1 MPNASAATPQKEL
14 VDEKA
19 ATDAIAGDDS
29 DNKPNRKEII
39 EPPPTSP
46 TPAEETPSQ
55 PEVHIASSHI
65 FSQFS
70 TLLILFIEKCLHFQ
84 ADRTDAT
91 KIISVRNSDSSTSST
106 SNSSGISVSS
116 STPTTPAAPNKESTA
131 NTSMIT
137 INSDLPDLSNSLAS
151 NVSQVTV
158 VTTSHPP
165 VIIDNSVAPK
175 PPPPQTKSSSGNEVF
190 IVSNEMNKSLPMNE
204 SSTDDDYP
212 SLDSLE
218 CNSSRKQQ
226 QQKPVSPPPPPGQ
239 STIIIGDSTS
249 TPVSPTP
256 YTPNKHQHPR
266 ARKLDES
273 EVFIVSNEDEST
285 LSDSETNKT
294 NKNLDTS
301 HVSVVTVGDEIRVKD
316 SSNAKT
322 PLRQSNSS
330 INTSVT
336 SDM

>member
-1 MPNASAATPQKEL
+1 MHLPQIER
-14 VDEKA
+14 A
-19 ATDAIAGDDS
+19 DS
-29 DNKPNRKEII
+29 TN
-39 EPPPTSP
+39 
-46 TPAEETPSQ
+46 
-55 PEVHIASSHI
+55 V
-65 FSQFS
+65 
-70 TLLILFIEKCLHFQ
+70 
-84 ADRTDAT
+84 
-91 KIISVRNSDSSTSST
+91 ISVRNSHGNSDSTTSST

-116 STPTTPAAPNKESTA
+116 ATATIANNKETSV
-131 NTSMIT
+131 NTSTIT
-137 INSDLPDLSNSLAS
+137 INADLPDLSNSLAS

-165 VIIDNSVAPK
+165 VIIDNSVTPK
-175 PPPPQTKSSSGNEVF
+175 PSTPQAKSSSGNEVF
-190 IVSNEMNKSLPMNE
+190 IVSNETNKSHPLTE

-218 CNSSRKQQ
+218 CSSSRFGKQ
-226 QQKPVSPPPPPGQ
+226 SGQ

-256 YTPNKHQHPR
+256 YTPNRQQQHPR

-273 EVFIVSNEDEST
+273 EVFIVNNEDEST
-285 LSDSETNKT
+285 LSDSEPNKS

-301 HVSVVTVGDEIRVKD
+301 HVSVVTVGEEIRVKD

-330 INTSVT
+330 INASVN
-336 SDM
+336 SDT

>member
-1 MPNASAATPQKEL
+1 MYL
-14 VDEKA
+14 VKHFNLD
-19 ATDAIAGDDS
+19 
-29 DNKPNRKEII
+29 
-39 EPPPTSP
+39 
-46 TPAEETPSQ
+46 
-55 PEVHIASSHI
+55 
-65 FSQFS
+65 
-70 TLLILFIEKCLHFQ
+70 LLFIDLYDNFYSNHFQ
-84 ADRTDAT
+84 IDRPDST

-116 STPTTPAAPNKESTA
+116 STPTAANNKETPA

-165 VIIDNSVAPK
+165 VIIDNSVAPPK

-190 IVSNEMNKSLPMNE
+190 IVSNETNKSHPLNE

-218 CNSSRKQQ
+218 CSSSRFGKQQ
-226 QQKPVSPPPPPGQ
+226 PPGQ
-239 STIIIGDSTS
+239 STIIIGEHQS
-249 TPVSPTP
+249 TPVSPAP
-256 YTPNKHQHPR
+256 YTPNKPQHPR

-273 EVFIVSNEDEST
+273 EVFIVSNENDESV
-285 LSDSETNKT
+285 LSDGDPNKT

-316 SSNAKT
+316 SSHAKT
-322 PLRQSNSS
+322 PLRQSDSS
-330 INTSVT
+330 INTSVA
-336 SDM
+336 SDT

>member
-1 MPNASAATPQKEL
+1 MKLIFNKIIKCEL
-14 VDEKA
+14 FNQLK
-19 ATDAIAGDDS
+19 
-29 DNKPNRKEII
+29 
-39 EPPPTSP
+39 
-46 TPAEETPSQ
+46 
-55 PEVHIASSHI
+55 
-65 FSQFS
+65 
-70 TLLILFIEKCLHFQ
+70 L
-84 ADRTDAT
+84 DRTDST
-91 KIISVRNSDSSTSST
+91 KVISVRNSDSTTSSA

-116 STPTTPAAPNKESTA
+116 SATATIPANSKETSV
-131 NTSMIT
+131 NTSTIT
-137 INSDLPDLSNSLAS
+137 INSDLPDLSNSLA
-151 NVSQVTV
+151 NVSQITV

-165 VIIDNSVAPK
+165 VIIDNSVPPK
-175 PPPPQTKSSSGNEVF
+175 PAVTQAKSSSGNEVF
-190 IVSNEMNKSLPMNE
+190 IVSNETNKSHPLNE

-218 CNSSRKQQ
+218 CSSSRFNKQ
-226 QQKPVSPPPPPGQ
+226 SGQ

-256 YTPNKHQHPR
+256 KTPNKPQHPR

-273 EVFIVSNEDEST
+273 EVFIVSNVDDSA
-285 LSDSETNKT
+285 LSDNENHKQS

-301 HVSVVTVGDEIRVKD
+301 HVSVVTVGEEIRVKD

>member
-1 MPNASAATPQKEL
+1 
-14 VDEKA
+14 
-19 ATDAIAGDDS
+19 
-29 DNKPNRKEII
+29 
-39 EPPPTSP
+39 
-46 TPAEETPSQ
+46 
-55 PEVHIASSHI
+55 
-65 FSQFS
+65 
-70 TLLILFIEKCLHFQ
+70 
-84 ADRTDAT
+84 
-91 KIISVRNSDSSTSST
+91 
-106 SNSSGISVSS
+106 
-116 STPTTPAAPNKESTA
+116 
-131 NTSMIT
+131 MIT
-137 INSDLPDLSNSLAS
+137 INSDLPDLSNSLAA

-175 PPPPQTKSSSGNEVF
+175 SSTPQAKSAGNEVF
-190 IVSNEMNKSLPMNE
+190 IVSNETNKSHPLNE

-218 CNSSRKQQ
+218 CSSSRFGKQQ
-226 QQKPVSPPPPPGQ
+226 GQ

-256 YTPNKHQHPR
+256 YTPNRQQQHPR

-273 EVFIVSNEDEST
+273 EVFIVNNEDESQ
-285 LSDSETNKT
+285 LSDSEANKT

-301 HVSVVTVGDEIRVKD
+301 HVSVVTVGEEIRVKD
-316 SSNAKT
+316 SSNTKT

-330 INTSVT
+330 INASVA

>member
-1 MPNASAATPQKEL
+1 MDRP
-14 VDEKA
+14 
-19 ATDAIAGDDS
+19 DS
-29 DNKPNRKEII
+29 
-39 EPPPTSP
+39 
-46 TPAEETPSQ
+46 
-55 PEVHIASSHI
+55 
-65 FSQFS
+65 
-70 TLLILFIEKCLHFQ
+70 
-84 ADRTDAT
+84 T

-116 STPTTPAAPNKESTA
+116 STPIATNNKETST
-131 NTSMIT
+131 NTSMIM

-165 VIIDNSVAPK
+165 VIIDNSVATK
-175 PPPPQTKSSSGNEVF
+175 PSTPQTKSSSGNEVF
-190 IVSNEMNKSLPMNE
+190 IVSNETNKSHPLNE

-218 CNSSRKQQ
+218 CNSSRFGKQ
-226 QQKPVSPPPPPGQ
+226 PPGQ
-239 STIIIGDSTS
+239 STIIIGDTAS

-256 YTPNKHQHPR
+256 YTPNKQQHPR

-273 EVFIVSNEDEST
+273 EVFIVSNVDVSV
-285 LSDSETNKT
+285 LSDVDPNKT
-294 NKNLDTS
+294 DKHLDTS

-330 INTSVT
+330 INTSIT

>member
-1 MPNASAATPQKEL
+1 MKINVFFFQIL
-14 VDEKA
+14 
-19 ATDAIAGDDS
+19 
-29 DNKPNRKEII
+29 
-39 EPPPTSP
+39 TSL
-46 TPAEETPSQ
+46 Q
-55 PEVHIASSHI
+55 
-65 FSQFS
+65 
-70 TLLILFIEKCLHFQ
+70 L
-84 ADRTDAT
+84 DRTDST
-91 KIISVRNSDSSTSST
+91 KVITVRNTDSTTSSA

-116 STPTTPAAPNKESTA
+116 TTAAVTNKETSA

-137 INSDLPDLSNSLAS
+137 INSDLPDLSNSLA

-165 VIIDNSVAPK
+165 VIIDNSVVP
-175 PPPPQTKSSSGNEVF
+175 KSSTPQAKQSSANEVF
-190 IVSNEMNKSLPMNE
+190 IVSNETNKSHPLNE

-218 CNSSRKQQ
+218 ASSRFGKQQ
-226 QQKPVSPPPPPGQ
+226 GQ

-249 TPVSPTP
+249 TPVSPSP
-256 YTPNKHQHPR
+256 QTPNRQQHPR

-273 EVFIVSNEDEST
+273 EVFIVNNEDESII
-285 LSDSETNKT
+285 LDNEHNKT

-301 HVSVVTVGDEIRVKD
+301 HVSVVTVGEEIRVKD

-322 PLRQSNSS
+322 PLRQSNNS
-330 INTSVT
+330 INASVT

>member
-1 MPNASAATPQKEL
+1 MNCVLICGFLQIDRP
-14 VDEKA
+14 
-19 ATDAIAGDDS
+19 DS
-29 DNKPNRKEII
+29 
-39 EPPPTSP
+39 
-46 TPAEETPSQ
+46 
-55 PEVHIASSHI
+55 
-65 FSQFS
+65 
-70 TLLILFIEKCLHFQ
+70 
-84 ADRTDAT
+84 T
-91 KIISVRNSDSSTSST
+91 KVISVRNSDSTTSSA

-116 STPTTPAAPNKESTA
+116 ATAVPANNKETSV
-131 NTSMIT
+131 NTSTIT
-137 INSDLPDLSNSLAS
+137 INADLPDLSNSLAS
-151 NVSQVTV
+151 NVSQIMV

-165 VIIDNSVAPK
+165 VIIDNSVPPK
-175 PPPPQTKSSSGNEVF
+175 PHAPQAKSSSGNEVF
-190 IVSNEMNKSLPMNE
+190 IVSNETNKSHPLNE

-218 CNSSRKQQ
+218 CSSSRFNKQ
-226 QQKPVSPPPPPGQ
+226 SGQ

-256 YTPNKHQHPR
+256 YTPNKQQQQHHPR

-273 EVFIVSNEDEST
+273 EVFIVSNVDESA
-285 LSDSETNKT
+285 LSDTENNKQT

-301 HVSVVTVGDEIRVKD
+301 HVSVVTVGEEIRVKD